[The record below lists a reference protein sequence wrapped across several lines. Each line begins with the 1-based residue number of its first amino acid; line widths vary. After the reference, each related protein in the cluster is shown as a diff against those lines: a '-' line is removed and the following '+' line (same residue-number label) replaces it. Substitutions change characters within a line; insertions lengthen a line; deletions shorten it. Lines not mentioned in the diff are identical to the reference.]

1 MKTMSQPRKPFLS
14 ITPDVDDAAIEA
26 IAVRKGVRQF
36 LPITPRGGSGAGVEP
51 VAPAVES
58 APATVSARHD
68 VTEQR
73 ATAAAPVI
81 EPSAPEETQ
90 IGRTARCNLH
100 YARVGVPD
108 YAMLELRTRSAR
120 GEGTVNYILLKAL
133 NDYGIVIKPEDLI
146 EDGRRNKDKT
156 A

>member
-1 MKTMSQPRKPFLS
+1 MSQPRKPFLS
-14 ITPDVDDAAIEA
+14 ITPEVDDEAIEA
-26 IAVRKGVRQF
+26 IAARKGIRTLQ
-36 LPITPRGGSGAGVEP
+36 PTTPRAASGAGVG
-51 VAPAVES
+51 PASPAIQS
-58 APATVSARHD
+58 AQAAVSARPA
-68 VTEQR
+68 VAEQGAN
-73 ATAAAPVI
+73 ATAPEI
-81 EPSAPEETQ
+81 EPAAPEETQ